1 MKVRIQQLLK
11 ETKELKD
18 ARDDLRRSNNDLE
31 SRLEQA
37 NERTEDV
44 KRRERELNDQ
54 LARLRQRLTEKERQ
68 CETLR
73 LEAERVI
80 DIHSQL
86 EAKVDRQAPVMK
98 PAQIQ
103 TEKTEDQILLEQH
116 NDALGR
122 DLEAIKEEFGELV
135 AAHDNLQRDNQEF
148 QARIVSRESEIL
160 RMQELCSQLEQD
172 LTKERAAVKALLE
185 KDRLRKE
192 RKSKRNLE
200 KALKNNQS
208 SQNLR
213 RNDL

>member
-1 MKVRIQQLLK
+1 MKVRKQELLK

-18 ARDDLRRSNNDLE
+18 ARDDLRRANNDLE

-54 LARLRQRLTEKERQ
+54 LVRMRQRLTEKERQ

-73 LEAERVI
+73 REAERVI

-86 EAKVDRQAPVMK
+86 EAKVDKQAPVMK
-98 PAQIQ
+98 PAQVQ

-122 DLEAIKEEFGELV
+122 DLKAIKEEFGELV
-135 AAHDNLQRDNQEF
+135 AVHDNLQRDNQEF
-148 QARIVSRESEIL
+148 QVRIISRE
-160 RMQELCSQLEQD
+160 
-172 LTKERAAVKALLE
+172 
-185 KDRLRKE
+185 
-192 RKSKRNLE
+192 
-200 KALKNNQS
+200 
-208 SQNLR
+208 
-213 RNDL
+213 